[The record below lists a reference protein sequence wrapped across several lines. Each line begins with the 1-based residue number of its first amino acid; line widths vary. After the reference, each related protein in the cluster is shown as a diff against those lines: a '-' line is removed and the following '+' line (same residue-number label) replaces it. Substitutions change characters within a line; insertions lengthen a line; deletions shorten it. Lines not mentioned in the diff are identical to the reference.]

1 MIAWTVPNGYVV
13 CNKQWFMYKLWTFLF
28 VYLDFPDLPESLSGS
43 NPLSRRRILPTPPSA
58 VNSQWILASNNSRL
72 IRVGHGSGPSTGRV
86 RLGRVGS
93 GQEIWTHVQLWQ
105 KYLRNDLAQ
114 LTGERDNFDIQY
126 CQILRATISSLCLGA
141 KFYLN
146 FILILWL
153 IFWFY
158 YNISQIFISVFQ
170 TEMQKRY
177 LHIINKLCGYLSY
190 TSRL

>member
-1 MIAWTVPNGYVV
+1 MTYIHVQRRTVPTCDFQFSRRRFAWLEIIILSNMIAWTVPNGYVV

-105 KYLRNDLAQ
+105 KYLRNDLVQ
-114 LTGERDNFDIQY
+114 LTGER
-126 CQILRATISSLCLGA
+126 
-141 KFYLN
+141 
-146 FILILWL
+146 
-153 IFWFY
+153 
-158 YNISQIFISVFQ
+158 
-170 TEMQKRY
+170 
-177 LHIINKLCGYLSY
+177 
-190 TSRL
+190 